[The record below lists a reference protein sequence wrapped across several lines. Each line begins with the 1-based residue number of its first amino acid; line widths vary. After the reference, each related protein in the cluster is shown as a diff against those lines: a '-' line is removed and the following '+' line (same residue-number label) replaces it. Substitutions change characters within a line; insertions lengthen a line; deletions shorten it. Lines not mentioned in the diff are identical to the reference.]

1 MLAHELRNPLTPIR
15 NAAQILRLAGSQ
27 NAATQQ
33 AVEMVERQ
41 VQHVTRLVDDLL
53 NVSRVSQGK
62 IRLHKEAVDL
72 ASVITRAAE
81 QVRPLVDAR
90 NLELS
95 VTLPTRPVQVEGDAT
110 RLVQI
115 VANVLNNAVKYTDA
129 GGRIGLSTEREND
142 QVLIRVRD
150 SGIGMSQETL
160 PHIFEL
166 FVQSERGLDRSQGG
180 LGIGLTLAKS
190 LAEMHGGSITAS
202 SEGPGRGSEFV
213 VRLNTLAERQSGQPR
228 RTGRKS
234 HAHDRSGGPAPHSR
248 RRRQR

>member
-95 VTLPTRPVQVEGDAT
+95 VTLPTRPVQVEEMPRDWC
-110 RLVQI
+110 RLWPMC
-115 VANVLNNAVKYTDA
+115 
-129 GGRIGLSTEREND
+129 STMP
-142 QVLIRVRD
+142 
-150 SGIGMSQETL
+150 S
-160 PHIFEL
+160 
-166 FVQSERGLDRSQGG
+166 
-180 LGIGLTLAKS
+180 
-190 LAEMHGGSITAS
+190 SIPTPAAAS
-202 SEGPGRGSEFV
+202 V
-213 VRLNTLAERQSGQPR
+213 
-228 RTGRKS
+228 
-234 HAHDRSGGPAPHSR
+234 
-248 RRRQR
+248 